1 MPEDAHMVVKMFQE
15 NMLVRCKTD
24 ELIYY
29 TGSMPVTGNAV
40 ASIELKK
47 DVEMKHVSQST
58 VELLTYGRLSSY
70 PLVHVSLTISILTV
84 SWTALCRY

>member
-1 MPEDAHMVVKMFQE
+1 MPEDAHIIVKRKDE
-15 NMLVRCKTD
+15 DMLVRCKTD

-29 TGSMPVTGNAV
+29 TGSMPVAGNAV

-58 VELLTYGRLSSY
+58 VELVTYGRLSSY
-70 PLVHVSLTISILTV
+70 PLLHVSLTISILTV
-84 SWTALCRY
+84 SWTAFCRY

>member
-1 MPEDAHMVVKMFQE
+1 MQKRQENMVVK
-15 NMLVRCKTD
+15 CKTD

-47 DVEMKHVSQST
+47 EVEMKNVSQST

-70 PLVHVSLTISILTV
+70 PLLHVSLTISILTV
-84 SWTALCRY
+84 SWTVFCRY